1 MLIQEL
7 IDHSNEIV
15 APLSLLWWKGLVSCF
30 VVISLVIISSRNKSI
45 KFKQI
50 TSTYFAYLAIIIYVT
65 TNIFAIIIGK
75 WTIQDFLPLHLCNIS
90 YFICILVLLNKKQWM
105 YEWTL
110 LLALPSALNA
120 LITPELI
127 WGSSNWHIFEY
138 YFMHGSLILV
148 PLYLMF
154 VMNYKLRILSWWK
167 TFLRAQI
174 VFVFVFS
181 LNLILDTNYMFLL
194 SKPSVNNPLIIGE
207 WPFYI
212 LVVQLIGFIHIFIVY
227 QLSPKYIN

>member
-1 MLIQEL
+1 MLVHEL
-7 IDHSNEIV
+7 IE
-15 APLSLLWWKGLVSCF
+15 PLTFLWWKGIVICF
-30 VVISLVIISSRNKSI
+30 ILISLVILSVRNKSN
-45 KFKQI
+45 KFKNI
-50 TSTYFAYLAIIIYVT
+50 TSAYFAYLALIIYLI
-65 TNIFAIIIGK
+65 TNIFTIVNGE

-90 YFICILVLLNKKQWM
+90 YFICILALLNKKQWM
-105 YEWTL
+105 YEWAL

-174 VFVFVFS
+174 AFVIVFL
-181 LNLILDTNYMFLL
+181 LNLMLDTNYMFLL
-194 SKPSVNNPLIIGE
+194 SKPLVNNPLIIGD

-212 LVVQLIGFIHIFIVY
+212 LFVQLIGFLHIVVIY
-227 QLSPKYIN
+227 KLSPKYIK

>member
-1 MLIQEL
+1 MLIHEL
-7 IDHSNEIV
+7 IE
-15 APLSLLWWKGLVSCF
+15 PLSSLWWKGIIICF
-30 VVISLVIISSRNKSI
+30 VVISLLILLLRNKSI
-45 KFKQI
+45 EFKEK
-50 TSTYFAYLAIIIYVT
+50 TNSYFAYLSIIFYVST
-65 TNIFAIIIGK
+65 IIFALIIGN

-110 LLALPSALNA
+110 LLAMPSALNA

-127 WGSSNWHIFEY
+127 WGSTNWYIFEY

-154 VMNYKLRILSWWK
+154 VMNYKLRIFSWWK

-174 VFVFVFS
+174 VFVIVFL

-194 SKPSVNNPLIIGE
+194 SKPLVNNPLIIGD

-212 LVVQLIGFIHIFIVY
+212 LFVQLIGLLHIVIIY
-227 QLSPKYIN
+227 KLSPKLIK

>member
-1 MLIQEL
+1 MLIHEL
-7 IDHSNEIV
+7 IE
-15 APLSLLWWKGLVSCF
+15 PLSPLWWKGIISCF
-30 VVISLVIISSRNKSI
+30 VVSSLVILSLRNKSI
-45 KFKQI
+45 EFNEKI
-50 TSTYFAYLAIIIYVT
+50 STYFAYLAIIIYVT
-65 TNIFAIIIGK
+65 TNIFTIIIGN
-75 WTIQDFLPLHLCNIS
+75 WTVQDFLPLHLCNIS

-105 YEWTL
+105 YEWAL

-174 VFVFVFS
+174 VFVIVFS

-194 SKPSVNNPLIIGE
+194 SKPLVNNPLIIGD

-212 LVVQLIGFIHIFIVY
+212 LFVQLIGLLHIVIIY
-227 QLSPKYIN
+227 KLSPKYIN

>member
-1 MLIQEL
+1 MLIHEL
-7 IDHSNEIV
+7 IE
-15 APLSLLWWKGLVSCF
+15 PLSSLWWKGIVICF
-30 VVISLVIISSRNKSI
+30 VLISLVIFYLKSKTI
-45 KFKQI
+45 KFKEI
-50 TSTYFAYLAIIIYVT
+50 TSKYFAYLAIIIYLT
-65 TNIFAIIIGK
+65 TNIITVIMGD

-105 YEWTL
+105 YEWAL

-120 LITPELI
+120 LATPELI

-138 YFMHGSLILV
+138 YFTHGVLIFV

-167 TFLRAQI
+167 IFLRAQI
-174 VFVFVFS
+174 AFLIVFIFNF
-181 LNLILDTNYMFLL
+181 ILDTNYMFLL
-194 SKPSVNNPLIIGE
+194 SKPLVNNPFIIGD

-212 LVVQLIGFIHIFIVY
+212 LFVQLIGLLHIVLIY
-227 QLSPKYIN
+227 NLSPKYIE

>member
-1 MLIQEL
+1 M
-7 IDHSNEIV
+7 HEIII
-15 APLSLLWWKGLVSCF
+15 PLTPLWWKGIITCF
-30 VVISLVIISSRNKSI
+30 VIISLLILLLRNKSI
-45 KFKQI
+45 EFKEK
-50 TSTYFAYLAIIIYVT
+50 TNSYFAYLSIIFYVST
-65 TNIFAIIIGK
+65 IIFALIIGN

-110 LLALPSALNA
+110 LLAMPSALNA

-154 VMNYKLRILSWWK
+154 VMNYKLRIFSWWK

-174 VFVFVFS
+174 VFVIVFL

-194 SKPSVNNPLIIGE
+194 SKPLVNNPLIIGD

-212 LVVQLIGFIHIFIVY
+212 LFVQLIGLLHIVIIY
-227 QLSPKYIN
+227 KLSPKLIK

>member
-1 MLIQEL
+1 M
-7 IDHSNEIV
+7 HEIIE
-15 APLSLLWWKGLVSCF
+15 PLSPLWWKGIVSCLA
-30 VVISLVIISSRNKSI
+30 VISLIILLLKNKSI
-45 KFKQI
+45 EFKEK
-50 TSTYFAYLAIIIYVT
+50 TNKYFAYFAILVYAT
-65 TNIFAIIIGK
+65 TNIYTIIIGD
-75 WTIQDFLPLHLCNIS
+75 WTVQDFLPLHLCNIS

-105 YEWTL
+105 YEWIL

-120 LITPELI
+120 LLTPELI

-174 VFVFVFS
+174 LVVIVFS

-194 SKPSVNNPLIIGE
+194 SKPSVNNPLIIGD

-212 LVVQLIGFIHIFIVY
+212 LFVQLIGLLHIVVIY
-227 QLSPKYIN
+227 KLSPKYIK

>member
-1 MLIQEL
+1 MSV
-7 IDHSNEIV
+7 HEIIE
-15 APLSLLWWKGLVSCF
+15 PLSPLWWKGIVSCF
-30 VVISLVIISSRNKSI
+30 IVISIIILLLKNKSI
-45 KFKQI
+45 EFKEK
-50 TSTYFAYLAIIIYVT
+50 TNMYFAYFAILVYLT
-65 TNIFAIIIGK
+65 TNIYTILIGD
-75 WTIQDFLPLHLCNIS
+75 WTVQDFLPLHLCNIS
-90 YFICILVLLNKKQWM
+90 YFICILVLLNKKKWM

-120 LITPELI
+120 LMTPELI
-127 WGSSNWHIFEY
+127 WGSSKWHIFEY

-174 VFVFVFS
+174 VVVIVFS
-181 LNLILDTNYMFLL
+181 LNLILGTNYMFLL
-194 SKPSVNNPLIIGE
+194 SKPSVNNPLIVGD

-212 LVVQLIGFIHIFIVY
+212 LFVQLIGLLHIVVIY
-227 QLSPKYIN
+227 KLSPKHI

>member
-1 MLIQEL
+1 MLIRDL
-7 IDHSNEIV
+7 IE
-15 APLSLLWWKGLVSCF
+15 PLSPLWWKGILSCF
-30 VVISLVIISSRNKSI
+30 LVISLVILLLKNKSI
-45 KFKQI
+45 KFKEHA
-50 TSTYFAYLAIIIYVT
+50 STCFAYLAVIIYLT
-65 TNIFAIIIGK
+65 SNIISIANGD

-110 LLALPSALNA
+110 LLAMPSALNA

-127 WGSSNWHIFEY
+127 WGSSNWHKFEY
-138 YFMHGSLILV
+138 YFMHGSLIFV

-154 VMNYKLRILSWWK
+154 LMNYKIRKLSWWK

-174 VFVFVFS
+174 MFATVFIA
-181 LNLILDTNYMFLL
+181 NLILDTNYMFLL
-194 SKPSVNNPLIIGE
+194 AKPLVNNLLIIGD

-212 LVVQLIGFIHIFIVY
+212 LFIQLFGLLHIAIIY
-227 QLSPKYIN
+227 KLSPKHI

>member
-1 MLIQEL
+1 MSV
-7 IDHSNEIV
+7 HEIIE
-15 APLSLLWWKGLVSCF
+15 PLSPLWWKGIVSCF
-30 VVISLVIISSRNKSI
+30 IVISIIILLLKNKSI
-45 KFKQI
+45 EFKEK
-50 TSTYFAYLAIIIYVT
+50 TNMYFAYFAILVYLT
-65 TNIFAIIIGK
+65 TNIYTILIGD
-75 WTIQDFLPLHLCNIS
+75 WTVQDFLPLHLCNIS
-90 YFICILVLLNKKQWM
+90 YFICILVLLNKKKWM

-127 WGSSNWHIFEY
+127 WGSSKWHVFEY

-148 PLYLMF
+148 PFYLMF
-154 VMNYKLRILSWWK
+154 VMNYKLRIFSWWK

-174 VFVFVFS
+174 VFVIVFT

-194 SKPSVNNPLIIGE
+194 SKPLVNNPLIVGD

-212 LVVQLIGFIHIFIVY
+212 IFVQIIGLLHIVVIY
-227 QLSPKYIN
+227 KLSPKHIK

>member
-1 MLIQEL
+1 MPILL
-7 IDHSNEIV
+7 FIV
-15 APLSLLWWKGLVSCF
+15 
-30 VVISLVIISSRNKSI
+30 
-45 KFKQI
+45 
-50 TSTYFAYLAIIIYVT
+50 YLT
-65 TNIFAIIIGK
+65 TNIYTILIGD
-75 WTIQDFLPLHLCNIS
+75 WTVQDFLPLHLCNIS
-90 YFICILVLLNKKQWM
+90 YFICILVLLNKKKWM

-120 LITPELI
+120 IITPELI
-127 WGSSNWHIFEY
+127 WGSSKWHIFEY

-174 VFVFVFS
+174 VVVIVFS
-181 LNLILDTNYMFLL
+181 LNLILGTNYMFLL
-194 SKPSVNNPLIIGE
+194 SKPLVNNPLIVGD

-212 LVVQLIGFIHIFIVY
+212 LFVQLIGLLHIVVIY
-227 QLSPKYIN
+227 KLSPKHI

>member
-1 MLIQEL
+1 MLIHEL
-7 IDHSNEIV
+7 IE
-15 APLSLLWWKGLVSCF
+15 PLSDLWWKGIVSCF
-30 VVISLVIISSRNKSI
+30 LVISLVILFLRNKSI
-45 KFKQI
+45 KFKEK
-50 TSTYFAYLAIIIYVT
+50 TSLYFAYLAIIFYVT
-65 TNIFAIIIGK
+65 TNIFSLIIGN

-105 YEWTL
+105 FEWTL
-110 LLALPSALNA
+110 MLAMPSALNA

-154 VMNYKLRILSWWK
+154 IMNYKLRIFSWWK

-174 VFVFVFS
+174 IFVIVFI

-194 SKPSVNNPLIIGE
+194 SKPLVNNPLIIGD

-212 LVVQLIGFIHIFIVY
+212 LIIQLIALLHIVVIY
-227 QLSPKYIN
+227 KLSPKRIK

>member
-1 MLIQEL
+1 MLLHAIIE
-7 IDHSNEIV
+7 
-15 APLSLLWWKGLVSCF
+15 PLSLIWWIGIIVCF
-30 VVISLVIISSRNKSI
+30 LVISFLIIWLRNKSI
-45 KFKQI
+45 DFKEKI
-50 TSTYFAYLAIIIYVT
+50 SKYFAYLAIIFYVV
-65 TNIFAIIIGK
+65 TNAFAVIFGN

-110 LLALPSALNA
+110 LLAMPSALNA

-127 WGSSNWHIFEY
+127 WGSTNWYIFEY

-154 VMNYKLRILSWWK
+154 VMNYKLRIFSWWK

-174 VFVFVFS
+174 VFIIVFF
-181 LNLILDTNYMFLL
+181 LNLMLDTNYMFLIY
-194 SKPSVNNPLIIGE
+194 KPLVNNPLIIGD

-212 LVVQLIGFIHIFIVY
+212 LFVQLIGLFHIAVIY
-227 QLSPKYIN
+227 KLSPKNI

>member
-1 MLIQEL
+1 MLIHEL
-7 IDHSNEIV
+7 IE
-15 APLSLLWWKGLVSCF
+15 PLSSLWWKGIIICF
-30 VVISLVIISSRNKSI
+30 VVISLLILLLRNKSI
-45 KFKQI
+45 EFKEK
-50 TSTYFAYLAIIIYVT
+50 TSTYFAYLAIIFYVS
-65 TNIFAIIIGK
+65 TNIFALIIGN

-110 LLALPSALNA
+110 LLAMPSALNA

-127 WGSSNWHIFEY
+127 WGSTNWYIFEY

-154 VMNYKLRILSWWK
+154 VMNYKLRIFSWWK

-174 VFVFVFS
+174 VFVIVFL

-194 SKPSVNNPLIIGE
+194 SKPLVNNPLIIGD

-212 LVVQLIGFIHIFIVY
+212 LFVQLIGLLHIVIIY
-227 QLSPKYIN
+227 KLSPKLIK

>member
-1 MLIQEL
+1 MPVHEL
-7 IDHSNEIV
+7 II
-15 APLSLLWWKGLVSCF
+15 PLSPLWWKGIVCCF
-30 VVISLVIISSRNKSI
+30 VVISLVILSLRNKSI
-45 KFKQI
+45 EFKEKI
-50 TSTYFAYLAIIIYVT
+50 ITYFAYLAIIIYVS
-65 TNIFAIIIGK
+65 TNILTILIGN
-75 WTIQDFLPLHLCNIS
+75 WTIQDFLPLHLCSIS

-110 LLALPSALNA
+110 LLAMPSALNA

-127 WGSSNWHIFEY
+127 WGSSNWSIFEY

-154 VMNYKLRILSWWK
+154 VMNYKLRIFSWWK

-174 VFVFVFS
+174 VFVIVFS
-181 LNLILDTNYMFLL
+181 LNLMLDTNYMFLL
-194 SKPSVNNPLIIGE
+194 SKPLVNNPLIMGD

-212 LVVQLIGFIHIFIVY
+212 IFVQLIGLIHIVIIY
-227 QLSPKYIN
+227 KLSPKYIK

>member
-1 MLIQEL
+1 MLKHEL
-7 IDHSNEIV
+7 IE
-15 APLSLLWWKGLVSCF
+15 PLTSLWWNGIIICF
-30 VVISLVIISSRNKSI
+30 FVISLVILLLRNKSI
-45 KFKQI
+45 KFKEI
-50 TSTYFAYLAIIIYVT
+50 TSTYFAYLAIIIYII
-65 TNIFAIIIGK
+65 TNILTIIMGE
-75 WTIQDFLPLHLCNIS
+75 WTIKDFLPLHLCNIS
-90 YFICILVLLNKKQWM
+90 YFICILVLLYKKQWM
-105 YEWTL
+105 YEWAL
-110 LLALPSALNA
+110 MLAMPSAFNA

-154 VMNYKLRILSWWK
+154 IMNYKLRIFSWWK

-174 VFVFVFS
+174 VFVIVFT

-194 SKPSVNNPLIIGE
+194 SKPLVNNPLIIGD

-212 LVVQLIGFIHIFIVY
+212 LIVQIIGLLHIVVIY
-227 QLSPKYIN
+227 KLSPKHIK

>member
-1 MLIQEL
+1 M
-7 IDHSNEIV
+7 HEIII
-15 APLSLLWWKGLVSCF
+15 PLTPLWWKGIEICLVI
-30 VVISLVIISSRNKSI
+30 ISLVILSLRNKSI
-45 KFKQI
+45 EFKEKI
-50 TSTYFAYLAIIIYVT
+50 ITYFAYLAIIIYVS
-65 TNIFAIIIGK
+65 TNILTILIGN
-75 WTIQDFLPLHLCNIS
+75 WTIQDFLPLHLCSIS

-110 LLALPSALNA
+110 LLAMPSALNA

-127 WGSSNWHIFEY
+127 WGSSNWSIFEY

-154 VMNYKLRILSWWK
+154 VMNYKLRIFSWWK

-174 VFVFVFS
+174 VFVIVFS
-181 LNLILDTNYMFLL
+181 LNLMLDTNYMFLL
-194 SKPSVNNPLIIGE
+194 SKPLVNNPLIMGD

-212 LVVQLIGFIHIFIVY
+212 LFVQLIGLLHIVIIY
-227 QLSPKYIN
+227 KLSPKHIK

>member
-1 MLIQEL
+1 MPIHEL
-7 IDHSNEIV
+7 IE
-15 APLSLLWWKGLVSCF
+15 PLSLIWWEGIIICF
-30 VVISLVIISSRNKSI
+30 VVISLLILLLRNKSI
-45 KFKQI
+45 EFKEK
-50 TSTYFAYLAIIIYVT
+50 TSTYFAYLAIIFYVS
-65 TNIFAIIIGK
+65 TNIFALIIGN
-75 WTIQDFLPLHLCNIS
+75 WTIRDFLPLHLCNIS

-110 LLALPSALNA
+110 LLAMPSALNA

-127 WGSSNWHIFEY
+127 WGSTNWYIFEY

-174 VFVFVFS
+174 VVVIVFS
-181 LNLILDTNYMFLL
+181 LNLILGTNYIFLL
-194 SKPSVNNPLIIGE
+194 SKPSVNNPLIVGD

-212 LVVQLIGFIHIFIVY
+212 LFVQLIGLLHIVVIY
-227 QLSPKYIN
+227 KLSPKHI

>member
-1 MLIQEL
+1 MLIHEL
-7 IDHSNEIV
+7 IE
-15 APLSLLWWKGLVSCF
+15 PLSPLWLKGIISCF
-30 VVISLVIISSRNKSI
+30 VVISLVILSLRNKSI
-45 KFKQI
+45 GFKEKI
-50 TSTYFAYLAIIIYVT
+50 SLYFAYLAIIFYVT
-65 TNIFAIIIGK
+65 TNIFSLIIGN

-110 LLALPSALNA
+110 LLAMPSALNA

-138 YFMHGSLILV
+138 YFMHGSLIFV

-154 VMNYKLRILSWWK
+154 VMNYKLRIFSWWK

-174 VFVFVFS
+174 VFVIVFS
-181 LNLILDTNYMFLL
+181 LNLLLDTNYMFLL
-194 SKPSVNNPLIIGE
+194 SKPLVDNPLVIGD

-212 LVVQLIGFIHIFIVY
+212 LFVQLIGFLHIVVIY
-227 QLSPKYIN
+227 KLSPKYIK

>member
-1 MLIQEL
+1 MSV
-7 IDHSNEIV
+7 HEIIE
-15 APLSLLWWKGLVSCF
+15 PLSPLWWKGIVTCF
-30 VVISLVIISSRNKSI
+30 IVISIIILLLKNKSI
-45 KFKQI
+45 EFKEK
-50 TSTYFAYLAIIIYVT
+50 TNTYFAYFAILVYLT
-65 TNIFAIIIGK
+65 TNIYTILIGD
-75 WTIQDFLPLHLCNIS
+75 WTVQDFLPLHLCNIS
-90 YFICILVLLNKKQWM
+90 YFICILVLLNKRKWM

-127 WGSSNWHIFEY
+127 WGSSKWHIFEY

-154 VMNYKLRILSWWK
+154 VMNYKLRLLSWWK

-174 VFVFVFS
+174 VVVIVFS
-181 LNLILDTNYMFLL
+181 LNLILGTNYMFLL
-194 SKPSVNNPLIIGE
+194 SKPLVNNPLILGD

-212 LVVQLIGFIHIFIVY
+212 LFVQLIGLLHIVVIY
-227 QLSPKYIN
+227 KLSPKHI